1 MTSTSPFQP
10 RFQQFKTLRAL
21 AIGLAIGFA
30 APSFADNLP
39 EVQRLIKQGQY
50 PQAMEKVDAYL
61 SSRPK
66 DAQGRFL
73 KGLIF
78 TEMNKPAEAIA
89 VFTKLSEDYPELP
102 EPYNN
107 LAVLYAQ
114 QKQYD
119 KARTALEM
127 AIRTHPSYAIAYENL
142 GDVYAKLASQAY
154 DKALQL
160 DNSNS
165 ATQNKLA
172 LIRDLIT
179 TSGKGNVKP
188 TASPAPAVAAAPA
201 PAPVTPVA
209 PAAPVAAKPVAPA
222 AASATVVA
230 STVGAAAAPA
240 PSAKPAAAV
249 AAPTPAPAPEKATA
263 SAASDDVAK
272 AVVAWADAWS
282 RKDMR
287 AYLGA
292 YASDFD
298 TPKGM
303 SRKAWEQEREKRIA
317 GKGGKISVSIDT
329 PQIVVNGDKA
339 TAKFRQRYQARGMDS
354 TTTKTLALVRSGSK
368 WLIKDEDAR

>member
-1 MTSTSPFQP
+1 MTSTSPLQP
-10 RFQQFKTLRAL
+10 RFQQFRTLRAL

-50 PQAMEKVDAYL
+50 PQALEKVDAYL
-61 SSRPK
+61 GSRPK

-73 KGLIF
+73 KGLIY

-165 ATQNKLA
+165 TTQNKLA

-188 TASPAPAVAAAPA
+188 TPAAAVAAAPAPVAPTPAAPAAPAAAKPAATVVAATLGAAAAKPAAVAAAPA
-201 PAPVTPVA
+201 PAP
-209 PAAPVAAKPVAPA
+209 
-222 AASATVVA
+222 
-230 STVGAAAAPA
+230 
-240 PSAKPAAAV
+240 
-249 AAPTPAPAPEKATA
+249 APEKAVA
-263 SAASDDVAK
+263 SGASDDIVK
-272 AVVAWADAWS
+272 AIAAWADAWS
-282 RKDMR
+282 RKDMK

-298 TPKGM
+298 TPKGV
-303 SRKAWEQEREKRIA
+303 SRKAWEQEREQRIA
-317 GKGGKISVSIDT
+317 GKGGKISVTVDT
-329 PQIVVNGDKA
+329 PQITVNGDKA
-339 TAKFRQRYQARGMDS
+339 TAKFRQHYKATGMS
-354 TTTKTLALVRSGSK
+354 GSTTKTLVFVRNGSK
-368 WLIKDEDAR
+368 WLIKEENAR

>member
-1 MTSTSPFQP
+1 M
-10 RFQQFKTLRAL
+10 
-21 AIGLAIGFA
+21 
-30 APSFADNLP
+30 D
-39 EVQRLIKQGQY
+39 
-50 PQAMEKVDAYL
+50 KVDAYL

-73 KGLIF
+73 KGLIY

-89 VFTKLSEDYPELP
+89 IFTRLSEDYPELP

-114 QKQYD
+114 QRQYD

-160 DNSNS
+160 DSANA

-188 TASPAPAVAAAPA
+188 TATV
-201 PAPVTPVA
+201 
-209 PAAPVAAKPVAPA
+209 
-222 AASATVVA
+222 ASA
-230 STVGAAAAPA
+230 P
-240 PSAKPAAAV
+240 AAV
-249 AAPTPAPAPEKATA
+249 AAPAPVVAAPVKPAVAPTASVVTTTPGAAAQPAPAPTAAPPKLVEAKPAPTPEPTPAPTAKAN
-263 SAASDDVAK
+263 AAGDDVLK
-272 AVVAWADAWS
+272 AVNAWANAWE
-282 RKDMR
+282 RKDMK

-292 YASDFD
+292 YAADFK

-303 SRKAWEQEREKRIA
+303 PRKEWEAERSKRIA
-317 GKGGKISVSIDT
+317 GKGGKISVQVDGPEVT
-329 PQIVVNGDKA
+329 VNGDSA
-339 TAKFRQRYQARGMDS
+339 TVKFRQHYKAPGLS
-354 TTTKTLALVRSGSK
+354 SSASKTMLLVRSGNR
-368 WLIKDEDAR
+368 WLIKEETAR